1 MKSRRYIQLP
11 LSIFRTL
18 FPEQSEQIP
27 PIFDESDPRYIVRYD
42 YTRGIIEV
50 GYEEDTWR
58 IR

>member
-11 LSIFRTL
+11 LNVFRSL
-18 FPEQSEQIP
+18 FPEQSELIP
-27 PIFDESDPRYIVRYD
+27 PIFDENDPRYMVRYD
-42 YTRGIIEV
+42 YTSGIIEV